1 VQRPCPASPVWLPP
15 FLSQLS
21 QHFRRVVDSGAALV
35 SVNESTAKPSAAMG
49 SLWKPPF
56 FVTSTRSHS
65 DCPNR
70 TIGIEIRA

>member
-1 VQRPCPASPVWLPP
+1 MSRKIVALFNRRYSPARSRSRIGERIYPKAVG
-15 FLSQLS
+15 
-21 QHFRRVVDSGAALV
+21 RDGITM
-35 SVNESTAKPSAAMG
+35 ES
-49 SLWKPPF
+49 PF